1 MSQETSR
8 EEPQQGT
15 TADRGPILLAVLIGL
30 AVISTV
36 IMLLVDSDGAQ
47 RIALLAALW
56 AAIIGFFLLYR
67 DRKKIEA
74 ARQELAAN
82 EALHRAEMEKA
93 EADQHAEKFRL
104 ERQHQEELH
113 LKENET
119 LKEIRQ
125 QLEEMRVQLSE
136 LSGREWVYEPAVVQ
150 AEARRI
156 IELETQQKQLEA
168 TEEDNTPEP
177 VAPEHV
183 ETVPTPEWTEKTEEP
198 QDVVDVVVE
207 EPASETQDKAE
218 ISSVSSV
225 SAISEV
231 SEPAASVEPEDDA
244 EPADSPAPEDDGE
257 EAPRSRRS
265 RHASPDAGGGRR
277 RRDERSGGVSV
288 ADLLAAARKK
298 EQQ

>member
-1 MSQETSR
+1 MSHQISSED
-8 EEPQQGT
+8 PQQGT

-82 EALHRAEMEKA
+82 QALHQAELEKA
-93 EADQHAEKFRL
+93 EADQSAEKFRL
-104 ERQHQEELH
+104 ERQHQEELR
-113 LKENET
+113 LKENEI

-183 ETVPTPEWTEKTEEP
+183 ETVPTPEWTEKADAP

-207 EPASETQDKAE
+207 Q
-218 ISSVSSV
+218 
-225 SAISEV
+225 
-231 SEPAASVEPEDDA
+231 PAAETPETTDLASGDDVVPADLTESESPA
-244 EPADSPAPEDDGE
+244 EPVEEAESQEEAEEEPQE

-265 RHASPDAGGGRR
+265 RHASPDVGGGRR

-298 EQQ
+298 EQ

>member
-207 EPASETQDKAE
+207 EPASETQDTAG
-218 ISSVSSV
+218 ISPVSV
-225 SAISEV
+225 
-231 SEPAASVEPEDDA
+231 PAASVEPEDDA